1 MRKTVITAILIL
13 ITAVFSGCSQTGI
26 EQRGIIEGVIIDNTD
41 KGEIS
46 YTFSMF
52 DESQDKKDSL
62 KTIKAKNIDDA
73 LSSLEK
79 ATGKVSFWGQCEY
92 IVLAFNTFDNAYDT
106 LKFFTDNNKI
116 PPDITVAFAD
126 KNAVKLLQTEKQQPS
141 LIISEAEKVSLSN
154 NKVRTTLMQLVSDYI
169 DNKRVA
175 SVCLFKNE
183 SKSLTCSQAVL
194 QKK

>member
-1 MRKTVITAILIL
+1 MLIL

-41 KGEIS
+41 KSEIS

-73 LSSLEK
+73 LLLLEK
-79 ATGKVSFWGQCEY
+79 ATGKISFLGQCEY
-92 IVLAFNTFDNAYDT
+92 IVLAFNTFDNAYET

-126 KNAVKLLQTEKQQPS
+126 KNAVELLQKKKQQPS
-141 LIISEAEKVSLSN
+141 LIISEAEKISSSN
-154 NKVRTTLMQLVSDYI
+154 SKVRTRLMQVVSDYL
-169 DNKRVA
+169 NKKNSI
-175 SVCLFKNE
+175 SVCFLKSDSN
-183 SKSLTCSQAVL
+183 SLTCSQAVL

>member
-1 MRKTVITAILIL
+1 MLIL

-41 KGEIS
+41 KLDIS

-52 DESQDKKDSL
+52 DESEDKKDSL

-73 LSSLEK
+73 LLLLEK
-79 ATGKVSFWGQCEY
+79 TTGKISFWGQCEY
-92 IVLAFNTFDNAYDT
+92 IVLAFNSFDNAYGT

-126 KNAVKLLQTEKQQPS
+126 KNAVELLQKKKQQPS
-141 LIISEAEKVSLSN
+141 LIISEAEKISLSN
-154 NKVRTTLMQLVSDYI
+154 SKVRTTLMQLVSDYLN
-169 DNKRVA
+169 NKSGV

-183 SKSLTCSQAVL
+183 SNSLTCSQAVL

>member
-1 MRKTVITAILIL
+1 MLIL

-41 KGEIS
+41 KLDIS

-52 DESQDKKDSL
+52 DESEDSKDSL
-62 KTIKAKNIDDA
+62 KTIKAKNIEDA
-73 LSSLEK
+73 LLSLEK

-92 IVLAFNTFDNAYDT
+92 IVLSFGTFDNAYDM
-106 LKFFTDNNKI
+106 LKFFIDNNKI

-126 KNAVKLLQTEKQQPS
+126 KNAVELLQKKKQQPS
-141 LIISEAEKVSLSN
+141 LIISEAEKISSSN
-154 NKVRTTLMQLVSDYI
+154 SKVRTTLMQLVSDYI
-169 DNKRVA
+169 DNKSGV

-183 SKSLTCSQAVL
+183 SNSLTCSQAVL